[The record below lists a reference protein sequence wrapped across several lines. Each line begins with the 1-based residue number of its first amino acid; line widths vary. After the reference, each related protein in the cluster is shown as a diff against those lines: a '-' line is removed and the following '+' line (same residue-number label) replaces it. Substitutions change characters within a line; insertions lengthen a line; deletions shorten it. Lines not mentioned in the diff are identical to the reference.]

1 MPTPQEVEMF
11 LASLG
16 DDRLAQD
23 LQAQIDS
30 ARALRNYQPAGSSV
44 NARGITTPDYLGS
57 ISGMFVRGKGERQEK
72 EARAQQAAIAEKQRK
87 IAAEYFNKI
96 FSNAQTSPSASTV
109 YGPQPFKDGGV
120 I

>member
-1 MPTPQEVEMF
+1 MPTPQEIEMF
-11 LASLG
+11 LSSLG

-23 LQAQIDS
+23 LQAQIDA
-30 ARALRNYQPAGSSV
+30 ARSHRNYQPAGSSV

-72 EARAQQAAIAEKQRK
+72 EAKARQDEMLKNQRK
-87 IAAEYFNKI
+87 IAADYFNKI